1 MQTRRF
7 IPLAT
12 KLNLAICLSLAS
24 VFFMGSSLVIWH
36 ITDTQQA
43 HSQVRAQNTLE
54 LATGM
59 AQAYLLTES
68 ASADALGKAFARKLQ
83 GTFSR
88 QDTQN
93 TEPTLLLNHVPLNG
107 HTGYVDDFVQE
118 TGAVATIFAL
128 RESSQGKD
136 WVRIATSVR
145 DEKGMRALGTLLART
160 HPAYEKLNHTQS
172 YTGPA
177 TLFARDYMTWYR
189 PIQDASGQLIG
200 ALFIGKPAKAQL
212 EPLQQALKTFR
223 TGEDGYLFI
232 AANDPKNLGYL
243 IAHPFHTGKK
253 LQDLAG
259 GEAQAT
265 LTHVLQ
271 QPRGIAFY
279 DWKNPGEHTVSQRFT
294 RCQQLNTAP
303 WSMCLSA
310 SFTEEQQDARML
322 GWELAGMAVSV
333 LLCAIVLIYLLIR
346 RLITRPLRQL
356 VAVSQALA
364 NGRLDIDIPTGAADE
379 TGQLMQANQ
388 HMLTQ
393 MRQSI
398 GPIQAMATQLQQASV
413 RLTAQSDSVA
423 NGAHQQ
429 SLAAASMT
437 AAVEELSSSIE
448 HLAEHAQ
455 DAQQLTQQADQATQ
469 TGRQVIETTQTSM
482 SNTADTVNRAAE
494 VVDSLGQ
501 QAHQIVSIVE
511 VIQSIAEQTNLLAL
525 NAAIEAARAGESGRG
540 FAVVAD
546 EVRKLAERTS
556 QSTEAVARMIEQI
569 QQGSQ
574 QAMAGM
580 ADGVRHVAEGSSV
593 ADIALQHMTDIRMA
607 AHSVTDA
614 VASMVSTLHEQA
626 HSSAA
631 LANHITQIGE
641 HASQNEQSA
650 QASAALANT
659 LRKLSDGMLDAV
671 AFFHLEK

>member
-12 KLNLAICLSLAS
+12 KLNLAICLSLAM
-24 VFFMGSSLVIWH
+24 VFFLGSSIVIWH

-43 HSQVRAQNTLE
+43 HNQVRAQNTLT

-68 ASADALGKAFARKLQ
+68 ASAEALGKAFSRKLQ

-88 QDTQN
+88 QDKQN

-128 RESSQGKD
+128 RESSQGND

-145 DEKGMRALGTLLART
+145 DEKGMRAVGTLLART
-160 HPAYEKLNHTQS
+160 HPAYEKLNHNQS
-172 YTGPA
+172 YTGLA

-212 EPLQQALKTFR
+212 EPLQHALKTFR

-253 LQDLAG
+253 LQDLAS
-259 GEAQAT
+259 GETQAI

-279 DWKNPGEHTVSQRFT
+279 DWKNPGEQTVSQRFT
-294 RCQQLNTAP
+294 RCQQLNTVP
-303 WSMCLSA
+303 WSVCLSA
-310 SFTEEQQDARML
+310 SFAEEQQDARML

-333 LLCAIVLIYLLIR
+333 LLCAMVLIYVLIR

-356 VAVSQALA
+356 VTVSQALA
-364 NGRLDIDIPTGAADE
+364 NGRLDIDIPAGAADE
-379 TGQLMQANQ
+379 TGQLLQANQ
-388 HMLTQ
+388 HMLVQ

-398 GPIQAMATQLQQASV
+398 GPIQAMAMQLQQASV
-413 RLTAQSDSVA
+413 RLTAQSDTVA
-423 NGAHQQ
+423 SGAHQQ
-429 SLAAASMT
+429 SQAAASMT

-482 SNTADTVNRAAE
+482 SSTADTVNRAAE

-525 NAAIEAARAGESGRG
+525 NAAIEAARAGEAGRG

-556 QSTEAVARMIEQI
+556 QSTEEVARMIEHI

-580 ADGVRHVAEGSSV
+580 ADGVQHVAEGSKV

-607 AHSVTDA
+607 AHSVTEA

-626 HSSAA
+626 HSSAS

-641 HASQNEQSA
+641 HASQNEQHA

-659 LRKLSDGMLDAV
+659 LRKLSDGLHDAV
-671 AFFHLEK
+671 AFFHLGQ